1 MIIFITYYLFSP
13 LVKTFNRIDNKGHI
27 KEINNLFK
35 KIFSNEETLV
45 FSILVISAFLILFFL
60 GSILTPF
67 LISIIFAYLL
77 IGMQS
82 RFESYGLKS
91 SIALFLTYSIFLLL
105 GIALMVWL
113 APLLYQQLQ
122 AIVLEVPKW
131 LSSFRLF
138 AQDIP
143 ARYPDLVSSDQ
154 ITVFL
159 ESLSGQ
165 ISTLSQDFIKA
176 SIAGI
181 QNTATIAINLILL
194 PILVFFFLCDRETII
209 SGFLSILPKERRMLK
224 NVWVEMDEQLSNYAR
239 GKAIEIV
246 IVGVAAAIIFIYF
259 DLEYV
264 ALLSVLVGF
273 SVLIPFLGAFIVT
286 IPVAVVGLLQLGL
299 TFEFS
304 LLMASYLALQILDGN
319 LLVPILFSDAVKLHP
334 VAIILAVFVFG
345 SLFGFWGVFFAIPI
359 ATLIKA
365 IWNAWPA
372 MLTD

>member
-1 MIIFITYYLFSP
+1 
-13 LVKTFNRIDNKGHI
+13 
-27 KEINNLFK
+27 
-35 KIFSNEETLV
+35 
-45 FSILVISAFLILFFL
+45 
-60 GSILTPF
+60 
-67 LISIIFAYLL
+67 
-77 IGMQS
+77 
-82 RFESYGLKS
+82 
-91 SIALFLTYSIFLLL
+91 
-105 GIALMVWL
+105 MVWL
-113 APLLYQQLQ
+113 APLVYQQMQ

-131 LSSFRLF
+131 LNSFILF

-143 ARYPDLVSSDQ
+143 AKYPDLVSSDQ

-165 ISTLSQDFIKA
+165 ITTLSQDFVKA
-176 SIAGI
+176 SITGI

-194 PILVFFFLCDRETII
+194 PILVFFFLCDRESII

-224 NVWVEMDEQLSNYAR
+224 NVWAEMDEQLSNYAR

-246 IVGVAAAIIFIYF
+246 IVGTAAAIIFMYF

-286 IPVAVVGLLQLGL
+286 IPVAAVGLLQFNL
-299 TFEFS
+299 TFEFW
-304 LLMASYLALQILDGN
+304 LLMGSYLALQVLDGN

-334 VAIILAVFVFG
+334 VVIILAVFVFG
-345 SLFGFWGVFFAIPI
+345 GLFGFWGVFFAIPI

-365 IWNAWPA
+365 IWNAWPEKLA
-372 MLTD
+372 N

>member
-1 MIIFITYYLFSP
+1 M
-13 LVKTFNRIDNKGHI
+13 
-27 KEINNLFK
+27 FK